1 MIMYFKRIL
10 SQQNFDVFT
19 ACSEII
25 SSTNS
30 FQSFSNRPN
39 DSSQLLTFWLL
50 NFPVSISNTWCMKS
64 ANVYIPSGCICCRLK
79 NVYFPFRPVF
89 FWWRTCMVL
98 IQTDYEVKVPYHWR
112 RHRVFL
118 DCLIHFLQI
127 PIRTAM
133 YGWKLKFSGLIDGW
147 SYLNVCTG
155 FLLLGSM
162 DRILGQH
169 V

>member
-1 MIMYFKRIL
+1 MCTFHLAAFVVDLRMFTFL
-10 SQQNFDVFT
+10 LGQFSFDIWF
-19 ACSEII
+19 SE
-25 SSTNS
+25 TY
-30 FQSFSNRPN
+30 
-39 DSSQLLTFWLL
+39 L
-50 NFPVSISNTWCMKS
+50 
-64 ANVYIPSGCICCRLK
+64 YG
-79 NVYFPFRPVF
+79 
-89 FWWRTCMVL
+89 L

-118 DCLIHFLQI
+118 DCLIHLLQI

-133 YGWKLKFSGLIDGW
+133 DGWKLKFSGLIDGW